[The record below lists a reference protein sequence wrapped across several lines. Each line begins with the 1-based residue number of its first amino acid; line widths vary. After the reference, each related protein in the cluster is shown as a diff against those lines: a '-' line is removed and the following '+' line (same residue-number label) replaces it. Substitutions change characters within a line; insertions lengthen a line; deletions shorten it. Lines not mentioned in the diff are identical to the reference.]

1 MREAT
6 IFSQWMSQDEDTTL
20 NQNDIDCLSAV
31 DITSKL
37 SAPDLVAVLY
47 HGKGDV
53 PMLALSAL
61 KEKFEWEMHRLEE
74 LNHPQGAEA

>member
-1 MREAT
+1 M
-6 IFSQWMSQDEDTTL
+6 FSWWMSQDEDTTL
-20 NQNDIDCLSAV
+20 TQNDIDCLSAV

-47 HGKGDV
+47 HGKGSA

-61 KEKFEWEMHRLEE
+61 KEQFEWEMHRLEE
-74 LNHPQGAEA
+74 MTYPQGADE